1 MDTLRQLGLNIQL
14 ERKKHSL
21 SQEKL
26 AEQAGVHRTYVG
38 MVERGEK
45 NISVLSL
52 QKIANALNVPLTKLM
67 ENL

>member
-26 AEQAGVHRTYVG
+26 AELASVHRTYVG